1 MCVLFL
7 FFLVYLLHTCSVV
20 RRANRLRVVRLQ
32 DVVQLVDGVEL
43 REVVRYE
50 IDSVRVLR
58 LCGRLGLHL
67 LQPIE
72 AGTLDAALYAR
83 EQARQRR

>member
-1 MCVLFL
+1 MANLLHLFL
-7 FFLVYLLHTCSVV
+7 IVMCFRVYPLHQCSVV

-72 AGTLDAALYAR
+72 AGTLAAAL
-83 EQARQRR
+83 

>member
-1 MCVLFL
+1 MCFC
-7 FFLVYLLHTCSVV
+7 FRVYPLHQCSVV

-72 AGTLDAALYAR
+72 AGTLAAAL
-83 EQARQRR
+83 